1 MQKQVSINFKFSSK
15 SIYLLTFG
23 LCPRLW
29 PVIGLLLVGLF
40 SWGLTVAVT
49 LAVLFTVAVTL
60 ALALGFFCFWVE
72 LSLSLLLG

>member
-40 SWGLTVAVT
+40 SWGLTIAVT
-49 LAVLFTVAVTL
+49 LAVLVTVALVLLL
-60 ALALGFFCFWVE
+60 ALWLFCFWVE
-72 LSLSLLLG
+72 LFLLLG